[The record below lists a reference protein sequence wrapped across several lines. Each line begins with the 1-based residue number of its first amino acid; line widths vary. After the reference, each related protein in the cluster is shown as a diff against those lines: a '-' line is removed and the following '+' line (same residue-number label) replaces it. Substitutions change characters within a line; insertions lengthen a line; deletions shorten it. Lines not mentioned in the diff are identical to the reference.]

1 MFDDERPVEPSEDL
15 FDDEV
20 LVVEREEAEG
30 VELFDDPDAVVPASA
45 LKEGS
50 PGDETLQGDGSV
62 PDEED
67 RQEAEVEESY
77 DT

>member
-30 VELFDDPDAVVPASA
+30 VELFADPDAVVPATA

-50 PGDETLQGDGSV
+50 PGDETLQGDGASL
-62 PDEED
+62 DEEG
-67 RQEAEVEESY
+67 RQVVVEESY

>member
-1 MFDDERPVEPSEDL
+1 MCEKTGEPSEDL

-30 VELFDDPDAVVPASA
+30 VELFADPDAVVPATA

-50 PGDETLQGDGSV
+50 PGDETLEGDGTGLV

-67 RQEAEVEESY
+67 RQEVVEESF
-77 DT
+77 DA